1 MISWNDPISFL
12 HGLTA
17 PQRKAAALLGCET
30 VGQLLDVFPR
40 RYDDYSR
47 TVPIA
52 EIPDGIP
59 VTIACHVVEIFQVK
73 TFRRSFVLI
82 KAKVA
87 DATGAIDVTWFNQPW
102 LLKTLQPGAEIFLS
116 GVVTRRPRLGRG
128 FTSPLWEP
136 NSQETLAAG
145 MVAPVYPLHGTVS
158 QKMAR
163 ALSKAAVEQVT
174 CPADWLPETVRARVR
189 VLPQDQAYRQ
199 VHRPQSMQEAEAGRR
214 RFAFGE
220 LFLYQCA
227 LRMARFE
234 ADDAGAPLVSFDE
247 GFAKQFVAQLPFE
260 LTPDQKKAVWGTIQD
275 MSTKR
280 PMRRLLQGDV
290 GSGKTVVAAM
300 LSALVYRSQQ
310 SAALMAPTDL
320 LAKQHFETLR
330 RFLVPFQIPVLLRT
344 GSTRLLI
351 EGGEEKKLTADQAN
365 QRTAQGRIVCVGT
378 HALIEK
384 NAAPPDIAL
393 AVVDEQHRFGVVQRE
408 ALAVAKRHDGLAP
421 HLLSMSATPIPRS
434 LALTFL
440 GDLEVSIISTKP
452 KGRQAIETAV
462 VVGDRGHEKA
472 YACIRNEVSAGRRA
486 FIICPLIEE
495 SDAIEAKNVEAE
507 VRRLQNGPLNGLRI
521 GMVHG
526 RIPVKEKD
534 ATMQAFADGAL
545 DVLVATTVVEV
556 GVDVPQATVMLIE
569 NAERFGLAQLHQL
582 RGRVG
587 RSSFKSYCFLGMAE
601 DGPAIGRLRV
611 LEKTQDGFAVA
622 EADLSMRG
630 EGNVLGTQQSGEALF
645 KTARIDDVVLISA
658 AKEQAE
664 QLAAED
670 ATYQSYPALHQRIQE
685 MRENQHRE

>member
-59 VTIACHVVEIFQVK
+59 VTIACHVIGIFQVK

-344 GSTRLLI
+344 G
-351 EGGEEKKLTADQAN
+351 N
-365 QRTAQGRIVCVGT
+365 
-378 HALIEK
+378 
-384 NAAPPDIAL
+384 
-393 AVVDEQHRFGVVQRE
+393 
-408 ALAVAKRHDGLAP
+408 
-421 HLLSMSATPIPRS
+421 
-434 LALTFL
+434 
-440 GDLEVSIISTKP
+440 
-452 KGRQAIETAV
+452 
-462 VVGDRGHEKA
+462 
-472 YACIRNEVSAGRRA
+472 
-486 FIICPLIEE
+486 
-495 SDAIEAKNVEAE
+495 
-507 VRRLQNGPLNGLRI
+507 
-521 GMVHG
+521 
-526 RIPVKEKD
+526 
-534 ATMQAFADGAL
+534 
-545 DVLVATTVVEV
+545 
-556 GVDVPQATVMLIE
+556 
-569 NAERFGLAQLHQL
+569 
-582 RGRVG
+582 VG
-587 RSSFKSYCFLGMAE
+587 RG
-601 DGPAIGRLRV
+601 G
-611 LEKTQDGFAVA
+611 
-622 EADLSMRG
+622 
-630 EGNVLGTQQSGEALF
+630 
-645 KTARIDDVVLISA
+645 
-658 AKEQAE
+658 
-664 QLAAED
+664 
-670 ATYQSYPALHQRIQE
+670 
-685 MRENQHRE
+685 

>member
-1 MISWNDPISFL
+1 MISWNDPIAFIR
-12 HGLTA
+12 GLTA
-17 PQRKAAALLGCET
+17 QQRKAAALLGCET

-52 EIPDGIP
+52 EIQDGIP
-59 VTIACHVVEIFQVK
+59 VTVACRVVEIFQVK
-73 TFRRSFVLI
+73 TFRRSFILL

-87 DATGAIDVTWFNQPW
+87 DASGTIDVTWFNQPW
-102 LLKTLQPGAEIFLS
+102 LLKTLLPGTDIFLS

-128 FTSPLWEP
+128 FTSPLWEL
-136 NSQETLAAG
+136 NSPETLAAG
-145 MVAPVYPLHGTVS
+145 IVAPVYPLHGAVS
-158 QKMAR
+158 QKMVR
-163 ALSKAAVEQVT
+163 ALCKAAVEQVT
-174 CPADWLPETVRARVR
+174 FLEDWLPETVRIHVR
-189 VLPQDQAYRQ
+189 VSPLDQAYRQ
-199 VHRPQSMQEAEAGRR
+199 VHRPHSMQDAEAGRT

-227 LRMARFE
+227 LRIARFE
-234 ADDAGAPLVSFDE
+234 ADVAGAPQVLFDTN
-247 GFAKQFVAQLPFE
+247 FAKQFVAQLPFE
-260 LTPDQKKAVWGTIQD
+260 LTDDQKKAVWGIIQN

-310 SAALMAPTDL
+310 SAVFMAPTDL

-330 RFLVPFQIPVLLRT
+330 RFLLPFQIPILLRT
-344 GSTRLLI
+344 GSARILV
-351 EGGEEKKLTADQAN
+351 EGGEERKLTVDQIN
-365 QRTAQGRIVCVGT
+365 QRTLQGRIVCIGT

-384 NAAPPDIAL
+384 NAAPPDVAL

-408 ALAVAKRHDGLAP
+408 ALAVAKRHDGLVP

-440 GDLEVSIISTKP
+440 GDLEMSIISTKP
-452 KGRQAIETAV
+452 KGRQAIETMI

-472 YACIRNEVSAGRRA
+472 YERIRSEVIAGRRA
-486 FIICPLIEE
+486 FIVCPFIEE
-495 SDAIEAKNVEAE
+495 SDVIEARNVEAE
-507 VRRLQNGPLNGLRI
+507 VRRLQNGPLKGLRI

-526 RIPVKEKD
+526 RIPTREKD
-534 ATMQAFADGAL
+534 ATMQAFADGGL
-545 DVLVATTVVEV
+545 DILVATTVIEV
-556 GVDVPQATVMLIE
+556 GVDVPQATVILIE
-569 NAERFGLAQLHQL
+569 SSERFGLAQLHQL

-587 RSSFKSYCFLGMAE
+587 RSSYKSYCFLGLAD

-611 LEKTQDGFAVA
+611 LEKTQDGFVVA
-622 EADLSMRG
+622 EADLNMRG
-630 EGNVLGTQQSGEALF
+630 EGNVLGTQQSGEVLF
-645 KTARIDDVVLISA
+645 KTARITDVNLIST

-664 QLAAED
+664 KLAAQD
-670 ATYQSYPALHQRIQE
+670 ATYQSYPALYRLIQI

>member
-1 MISWNDPISFL
+1 VASVPPASTDDFSHLCAPSISS
-12 HGLTA
+12 
-17 PQRKAAALLGCET
+17 
-30 VGQLLDVFPR
+30 
-40 RYDDYSR
+40 
-47 TVPIA
+47 
-52 EIPDGIP
+52 
-59 VTIACHVVEIFQVK
+59 
-73 TFRRSFVLI
+73 
-82 KAKVA
+82 
-87 DATGAIDVTWFNQPW
+87 
-102 LLKTLQPGAEIFLS
+102 
-116 GVVTRRPRLGRG
+116 
-128 FTSPLWEP
+128 
-136 NSQETLAAG
+136 
-145 MVAPVYPLHGTVS
+145 
-158 QKMAR
+158 
-163 ALSKAAVEQVT
+163 
-174 CPADWLPETVRARVR
+174 
-189 VLPQDQAYRQ
+189 
-199 VHRPQSMQEAEAGRR
+199 
-214 RFAFGE
+214 
-220 LFLYQCA
+220 
-227 LRMARFE
+227 
-234 ADDAGAPLVSFDE
+234 DAGLEWGRLV
-247 GFAKQFVAQLPFE
+247 
-260 LTPDQKKAVWGTIQD
+260 
-275 MSTKR
+275 
-280 PMRRLLQGDV
+280 GD
-290 GSGKTVVAAM
+290 
-300 LSALVYRSQQ
+300 
-310 SAALMAPTDL
+310 
-320 LAKQHFETLR
+320 
-330 RFLVPFQIPVLLRT
+330 
-344 GSTRLLI
+344 
-351 EGGEEKKLTADQAN
+351 

-495 SDAIEAKNVEAE
+495 SDAIEAKNVESE

>member
-17 PQRKAAALLGCET
+17 PQRKAAVLLGCET
-30 VGQLLDVFPR
+30 VGQLLEVFPR

-59 VTIACHVVEIFQVK
+59 VTVACRVVEIFQVK

-87 DATGAIDVTWFNQPW
+87 DASGTIDVTWFNQPW
-102 LLKTLQPGAEIFLS
+102 LLKTVQPGAEIFLS
-116 GVVTRRPRLGRG
+116 GIVTRRPRLGRG

-136 NSQETLAAG
+136 NSPETLAAG
-145 MVAPVYPLHGTVS
+145 VVAPVYPLHGTVS

-174 CPADWLPETVRARVR
+174 FPEDWLPETVRASVH
-189 VLPQDQAYRQ
+189 VLPQEQAYRQ
-199 VHRPQSMQEAEAGRR
+199 VHRPQSMQEAEAGRK

-234 ADDAGAPLVSFDE
+234 ADDAGAPQVLFDE

-275 MSTKR
+275 MSAKR

-330 RFLVPFQIPVLLRT
+330 RFLVPFHIPVLLRT
-344 GSTRLLI
+344 GSTRILI
-351 EGGEEKKLTADQAN
+351 EGGEEQKLTADQAN
-365 QRTAQGRIVCVGT
+365 QRTAQGRIVCIGT

-408 ALAVAKRHDGLAP
+408 ALAVAKRHDGLVP

-452 KGRQAIETAV
+452 KGRLAIETAV
-462 VVGDRGHEKA
+462 VVGEQGHEKA
-472 YACIRNEVSAGRRA
+472 YVCIRNEVAAGRRA

-664 QLAAED
+664 KLAAQD
-670 ATYQSYPALHQRIQE
+670 ATYQSYPALHRRIQE